1 MGLTRTLSMRAL
13 TLFAVLI
20 LVVFFIV
27 IILGATGTSDKILQ
41 AMVNEEVMMLR
52 QFLAKTIKDPQ
63 ELEKVIDVRRH
74 ELMEFYGLTKPW
86 YVRLP
91 DMAWRVLTLDL
102 GKARTLK
109 TFAGGNKVSDI
120 VIERLANTLI
130 LVTSATVI
138 SAIIGLV
145 LGVRIA
151 TRVGGILD
159 RISSY
164 LSAISY
170 AIPTWW
176 IGIILIL
183 VFAFLLRIFPFGG
196 LYSTPP
202 PSDFYMRLL
211 DILWHAVLP
220 VATLVIASVGVWIY
234 TTRTIVLNT
243 AQEDFV
249 NAARAK
255 GLPEELVRRRYI
267 MRVAA
272 PPILT
277 NVILGLA
284 TSISGAILTETVFNW
299 PGLGRLFYD
308 AVLVMDEV
316 VVIALTYIFTLV
328 YVVARFLLEVLYV
341 ILDPRVRY

>member
-1 MGLTRTLSMRAL
+1 
-13 TLFAVLI
+13 
-20 LVVFFIV
+20 
-27 IILGATGTSDKILQ
+27 D
-41 AMVNEEVMMLR
+41 
-52 QFLAKTIKDPQ
+52 
-63 ELEKVIDVRRH
+63 
-74 ELMEFYGLTKPW
+74 
-86 YVRLP
+86 
-91 DMAWRVLTLDL
+91 RV
-102 GKARTLK
+102 
-109 TFAGGNKVSDI
+109 
-120 VIERLANTLI
+120 
-130 LVTSATVI
+130 
-138 SAIIGLV
+138 
-145 LGVRIA
+145 
-151 TRVGGILD
+151 
-159 RISSY
+159 SSY
-164 LSAISY
+164 MSAISY

-176 IGIILIL
+176 IGIILIM
-183 VFAFLLRIFPFGG
+183 VFSFLLRLFPFGG

-202 PSDFYMRLL
+202 PSDPYLRFL
-211 DILWHAVLP
+211 DMLWHSVLP
-220 VATLVIASVGVWIY
+220 VTTLVVASVGVWVY
-234 TTRTIVLNT
+234 TTRTIVLNI

-249 NAARAK
+249 NAARAR

-328 YVVARFLLEVLYV
+328 YIVARFLLEVLYI

>member
-1 MGLTRTLSMRAL
+1 MGLARTLTMRAI
-13 TLFAVLI
+13 TLIAVLI
-20 LVVFFIV
+20 LVVFFMV

-52 QFLAKTIKDPQ
+52 QSLAKTIKDPQ
-63 ELEKVIDVRRH
+63 ELERVINIRRQ

-86 YVRLP
+86 YIRLP

-120 VIERLANTLI
+120 VMERLANTII

-138 SAIIGLV
+138 SAVIGLV

-164 LSAISY
+164 FSAISY

-183 VFAFLLRIFPFGG
+183 VFAFFFRLFPFGG

-202 PSDFYMRLL
+202 PTDPFMRFL
-211 DILWHAVLP
+211 DMLWHAVLP
-220 VATLVIASVGVWIY
+220 VTTLTIASVGVWIY

-249 NAARAK
+249 NAARAR
-255 GLPEELVRRRYI
+255 GLPEKLVRNRYI
-267 MRVAA
+267 LRVAA

-308 AVLVMDEV
+308 SILVMDEV

>member
-1 MGLTRTLSMRAL
+1 
-13 TLFAVLI
+13 
-20 LVVFFIV
+20 
-27 IILGATGTSDKILQ
+27 
-41 AMVNEEVMMLR
+41 
-52 QFLAKTIKDPQ
+52 
-63 ELEKVIDVRRH
+63 
-74 ELMEFYGLTKPW
+74 
-86 YVRLP
+86 
-91 DMAWRVLTLDL
+91 
-102 GKARTLK
+102 
-109 TFAGGNKVSDI
+109 
-120 VIERLANTLI
+120 
-130 LVTSATVI
+130 
-138 SAIIGLV
+138 
-145 LGVRIA
+145 
-151 TRVGGILD
+151 
-159 RISSY
+159 
-164 LSAISY
+164 

-176 IGIILIL
+176 IGIILIM
-183 VFAFLLRIFPFGG
+183 VFSFLLRLFPFGG

-202 PSDFYMRLL
+202 PSDPYLRFL
-211 DILWHAVLP
+211 DMLWHSVLP
-220 VATLVIASVGVWIY
+220 VTTLVVASVGVWVY
-234 TTRTIVLNT
+234 TTRTIVLNI

-249 NAARAK
+249 NAARAR

-328 YVVARFLLEVLYV
+328 YIVARFLLEVLYI

>member
-1 MGLTRTLSMRAL
+1 MGLARTLLFRAFTL
-13 TLFAVLI
+13 TLVLV
-20 LVVFFIV
+20 LVVFFMV

-52 QFLAKTIKDPQ
+52 QTLSKTIKDPEELDRVLAIRKQ
-63 ELEKVIDVRRH
+63 EF
-74 ELMEFYGLTKPW
+74 MEFYGLTKPW

-91 DMAWRVLTLDL
+91 DMASRIIFLDL

-109 TFAGGNKVSDI
+109 TFTGGNKVSDI
-120 VIERLANTLI
+120 IMERLPNTII

-138 SAIIGLV
+138 SALIGLV
-145 LGVRIA
+145 LGVKIA

-159 RISSY
+159 RVSSY
-164 LSAISY
+164 FSAISY

-183 VFAFLLRIFPFGG
+183 LFSFLLRLFPFGG
-196 LYSTPP
+196 LYSIPP
-202 PSDFYMRLL
+202 PTDPLL
-211 DILWHAVLP
+211 RSLDMLWHAVLP
-220 VATLVIASVGVWIY
+220 VTTLVIVLVGVWIY

-249 NAARAK
+249 NAARAR
-255 GLPEELVRRRYI
+255 GIPEELVRRRYI
-267 MRVAA
+267 IRVAA

-284 TSISGAILTETVFNW
+284 TSISGAILTETVFSW
-299 PGLGRLFYD
+299 PGIGRLFYD

-316 VVIALTYIFTLV
+316 VIIALTYIFTLV
-328 YVVARFLLEVLYV
+328 YVIARFILEVLYV

>member
-1 MGLTRTLSMRAL
+1 MGLASTLFLRAL
-13 TLFAVLI
+13 TLATVLI

-52 QFLAKTIKDPQ
+52 QSLAKTIKDPQ
-63 ELEKVIDVRRH
+63 ELERVIDVRRQ

-109 TFAGGNKVSDI
+109 TFTGGNKVSDI
-120 VIERLANTLI
+120 VMERLTNTII
-130 LVTSATVI
+130 LVTSATII
-138 SAIIGLV
+138 SALIGLV

-151 TRVGGILD
+151 TKVGGILD
-159 RISSY
+159 RVSSY
-164 LSAISY
+164 MSAISY

-176 IGIILIL
+176 IGIILIM
-183 VFAFLLRIFPFGG
+183 VFSFLLRLFPFGG

-202 PSDFYMRLL
+202 PSDPYLRFL
-211 DILWHAVLP
+211 DMLWHSVLP
-220 VATLVIASVGVWIY
+220 VTTLVVASVGVWVY
-234 TTRTIVLNT
+234 TTRTIVLNI

-249 NAARAK
+249 NAARAR

-328 YVVARFLLEVLYV
+328 YIVARFLLEVLYI